1 MKKRVSRNSSLLLIL
16 SFLGASFCGPG
27 AAAAELWADHQIRPF
42 FKQGIEKIFNLEEK
56 EGTAALL
63 RGIDLD
69 RDRPI
74 GYSYLAMAN
83 LFFLETS
90 FSNAE
95 REKRQEELL
104 RYAAEA
110 LAKGEKRIEKD
121 PKDGQAYF
129 AMALAK
135 ISRIRWYISQ
145 KRFIPMAQEASQVWD
160 YLEKAREED
169 PQNYDVY
176 FAMGLLHFHLDHL
189 PGFTRF
195 FSTLLLTSGDRK
207 KGLEELEWAAQ
218 RGDMLK
224 DLAKAELTSVY
235 LNFEKKPQLA
245 LPYAK
250 ELKSKYPRNYNF
262 AFGLGS
268 VLAELKRSEEAFL
281 VAGEIERGIKSGIP
295 PYRPE
300 LAIRH
305 QQLLGRIYFGKGD
318 LARALGYFQN
328 VTQDQERYNARSRA
342 WAFVR
347 LGMIADLRQER
358 KRAEEYYQ
366 KALEVEGGEGIA
378 QAAARQYLKNPYV
391 YPKTESKG

>member
-1 MKKRVSRNSSLLLIL
+1 MTKRPTPITKLFLIL
-16 SFLGASFCGPG
+16 AFLLASVSDPG
-27 AAAAELWADHQIRPF
+27 SAAAELWADFQIRPL
-42 FKQGIEKIFNLEEK
+42 FKQGIETIFNLDEK
-56 EGTAALL
+56 EGMSALL
-63 RGIDLD
+63 RGIELD

-95 REKRQEELL
+95 REKRQEEML

-110 LAKGEKRIEKD
+110 LVKGEKRIEKD

-135 ISRIRWYISQ
+135 ITRIRWYISQ
-145 KRFIPMAQEASQVWD
+145 KRFVAMAQETTHVWD

-207 KGLEELEWAAQ
+207 KGLEELESAAQ
-218 RGDMLK
+218 KGDMMK
-224 DLAKAELTSVY
+224 DLAKAELSSVY
-235 LNFEKKPQLA
+235 LNFEKRPQLA

-262 AFGLGS
+262 AFGLGNI
-268 VLAELKRSEEAFL
+268 LADLKRFEEAFL
-281 VAGEIERGIKSGIP
+281 VAGEIERGIRSGTP

-300 LAIRH
+300 LATRH
-305 QQLLGRIYFGKGD
+305 QQLLGRIYFEKGD

-328 VTQDQERYNARSRA
+328 VIQDQERYNARTRA

-347 LGMIADLRQER
+347 LGMIADLRKER

-366 KALEVEGGEGIA
+366 KALDVEGGEGVA
-378 QAAARQYLKNPYV
+378 QATARQYLKTPYE
-391 YPKTESKG
+391 PRKQD